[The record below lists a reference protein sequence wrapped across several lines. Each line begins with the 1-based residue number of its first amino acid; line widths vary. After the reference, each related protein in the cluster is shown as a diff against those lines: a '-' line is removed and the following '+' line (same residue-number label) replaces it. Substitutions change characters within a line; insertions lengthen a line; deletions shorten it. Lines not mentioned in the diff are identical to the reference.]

1 MTLESKFP
9 TAIDNSMRKELVK
22 CETAA
27 KYKYELGLRS
37 NEKANVDLHAGKAFA
52 SGLET
57 ARRAFYVDGVEPG
70 TAVGLGIEAVYK
82 AYGSFIPP
90 DKSNKTAARM
100 GGALVFYFNERPLEK
115 EKLRPIKFPN
125 GAGSTADGG
134 VMGIEVGF
142 NFPIGIMHPTVAH
155 QELSYCGR
163 FDMLAQ
169 DENGDAWVVDEKT
182 TSQMGDK
189 WANQWLLDSQMTGYC
204 WGAQKLLDQHGM
216 NHVLVKGAVING
228 IAIRLRDYEHIR
240 LNTYRQQ
247 WEIDR
252 WYHQMKS
259 NVLRWVDVHVL
270 KTHDMALDHACATY
284 NNPCEFSPLCSSRNP
299 ERIMD
304 SSYTVI
310 RWNPL
315 TREET

>member
-1 MTLESKFP
+1 MTLETKFP
-9 TAIDNSMRKELVK
+9 LAIDNSMRKELVK

-37 NEKANVDLHAGKAFA
+37 NEHAKVDLHAGKAFA
-52 SGLET
+52 EGMEV
-57 ARRAFYVDGVEPG
+57 ARRSYYVNSVSPDES
-70 TAVGLGIEAVYK
+70 VGLGIAAVYQ
-82 AYGSFIPP
+82 AYGSFIAPE
-90 DKSNKTAARM
+90 KSNKTAARM
-100 GGALVFYFNERPLEK
+100 AGALSFYFNERPLEK
-115 EKLRPIKFPN
+115 EKLKPIKFPQTLEALEVN
-125 GAGSTADGG
+125 F
-134 VMGIEVGF
+134 GIEVGF
-142 NFPIGIMHPTVAH
+142 NFPIGITHPDC
-155 QELSYCGR
+155 QSELSYCGR

-204 WGAQKLLDQHGM
+204 WGAQKLLDLHGM
-216 NHVLVKGAVING
+216 NHILVKGAVING

-252 WYHQMKS
+252 WYWQMKRD
-259 NVLRWVDVHVL
+259 VERWKDAYML
-270 KTHDMALDHACATY
+270 DRHDMALDHACATY
-284 NNPCEFSPLCSSRNP
+284 NNPCEFAPLCSSRNP

-304 SSYTVI
+304 SSYSVI

-315 TREET
+315 TREES

>member
-9 TAIDNSMRKELVK
+9 IAIDNSMRKELVK

-37 NEKANVDLHAGKAFA
+37 NEQAKVDLHAGKAFA
-52 SGLET
+52 TGMEV

-100 GGALVFYFNERPLEK
+100 AGALSFYFNERPIEK
-115 EKLRPIKFPN
+115 EKLKPIIFP
-125 GAGSTADGG
+125 GRTAAEDNVFG
-134 VMGIEVGF
+134 VEVGF
-142 NFPIGIMHPTVAH
+142 NFPIGIGHPDGQH
-155 QELSYCGR
+155 ELSYCGR

-216 NHVLVKGAVING
+216 NHILVKGAVING
-228 IAIRLRDYEHIR
+228 IAIRLRDYEHMR

-252 WYHQMKS
+252 WYWQMKRD
-259 NVLRWVDVHVL
+259 VERWKDAHML
-270 KTHDMALDHACATY
+270 SRHDMALDHACATY